1 MYSIYFLLFY
11 IIIMPF
17 ENLSSFNQDEQPNV
31 PNPEAR
37 TMLWVNPDLGKKN
50 PLLEKLLQ
58 KEQEEKGNP
67 DKELDKQLQ
76 EIDDPKST
84 TIPSESPK
92 ETEKPTETWT
102 QGTTEQKNETEKPS
116 ETTDE
121 AKQIAAAKE
130 RLQAKMK
137 NSDFRKMFP
146 VKDGFVFNLDQK
158 KQQSYESG
166 EETAEWIEAWQLN
179 LLKQI
184 ETFVDEF
191 NTLIKDKESFPQG
204 AIDFLTQH
212 LWTFEENMYRA
223 LDTQNISGN
232 KEKTS
237 ANYLLIYEWDENT
250 NYNKRRF
257 ERIKN
262 TYQSKI
268 HNTLIDSIFKAQGDK
283 TYLMVDNLQ
292 GYLSKQN
299 EKYFNTGEMRY
310 DADDPFTRNI
320 DESSGWFVPKEMKDH
335 TPDEKRA
342 YVKER
347 THKYFVVEAFTKNLE
362 EYLSQSV

>member
-1 MYSIYFLLFY
+1 
-11 IIIMPF
+11 MPF
-17 ENLSSFNQDEQPNV
+17 ENLSSFDKDTQQPNL
-31 PNPEAR
+31 PNPETK

-50 PLLEKLLQ
+50 PMLEKLLQ

-67 DKELDKQLQ
+67 DKDLDKQLQ
-76 EIDDPKST
+76 EIDDPKNNTVQSDVT
-84 TIPSESPK
+84 PEFKEPWTAPVLETKTDAETSEAS
-92 ETEKPTETWT
+92 
-102 QGTTEQKNETEKPS
+102 S
-116 ETTDE
+116 ETSDE
-121 AKQIAAAKE
+121 AKQIAATKE
-130 RLQAKMK
+130 RLQAKME

-146 VKDGFVFNLDQK
+146 VKDGFAFNLDQK

-166 EETAEWIEAWQLN
+166 EKTAEWIEAWQLN

-191 NTLIKDKESFPQG
+191 NTLIKNKESFPQG

-268 HNTLIDSIFKAQGDK
+268 HSTLIDAIFKAQGDK

-320 DESSGWFVPKEMKDH
+320 DESSGWFVPKEMKDR

-347 THKYFVVEAFTKNLE
+347 TDKYYVVEAFTKNLE